1 MVSFD
6 FVCDLA
12 AATLDRDARREKK
25 KMPTST
31 QNQALATMTAAATA
45 SEQEQERKST
55 SPAVIVLHIGTL
67 FSWFDSASNSSS
79 SKRIV
84 VPRFGAEQVL
94 AYLRETENN
103 KGEPLT
109 VIIVAPGEAAT
120 RLLVAVRE
128 DLSLAPLLEG
138 LHVIVTAAVDEE
150 EALAGLRQGIHNL
163 LGESG
168 NNDDNDQNV
177 SISTSLC
184 WPLLGALLKKESSEN
199 HIGTYTREL
208 SSSNG
213 SSESTIEQEKYTT
226 VTMVIGIAP
235 SSSSSPSCLSPPL
248 LVAEI
253 ISQAQAGRNRCRN
266 HDDPFLLLPPSRQ
279 SQAHPLL
286 PTLLKQQKNLPDL
299 SEVHWPFFG
308 LPSLVVDVQNPPF
321 LWPRDY
327 ERAAGPSREVEARW
341 WDPQHGQLNLIFGR
355 GVHVGNALEVVAA
368 ETRRRLTTTTAAAA
382 EGKTGGR
389 EGLQEERMEGL
400 ESVFVTVRHD
410 FGIMARLLAD
420 GYRIHHAAGGG
431 KQIVLLRRF
440 VKVEV
445 PTAGT
450 HICRSKVILFR
461 RRKRGREAAD
471 RGTVPSLSQEQ
482 DGEEEEGGREGE
494 GKVEVFLFRRRA
506 KGIYKMP
513 GGHVELKELAEEAA
527 VREVWE
533 ETGYACRV
541 VGMVALTERKDVG
554 KKWGCSQ
561 LMFTFAAEWVE
572 SEMRL
577 DDAISREGKWFLL
590 EEVDAMVAK
599 DSVALD
605 PPLKVVWPAFM
616 AGGRAL
622 AMPAAV
628 PGAAD
633 VGPVAWFCHHPH
645 CIDSG
650 YETRKRC
657 YMAGGEGGKGRE
669 CEVQSEQ
676 QQQQQVQV
684 QQGGGQMPGGSGKGE
699 GSGSTAST
707 SSLSST
713 SSSSSSLLA
722 SCYRGN
728 LSEGCNSL
736 INCLEGGQGNDWE
749 GGSSS

>member
-1 MVSFD
+1 M
-6 FVCDLA
+6 
-12 AATLDRDARREKK
+12 ATV
-25 KMPTST
+25 P
-31 QNQALATMTAAATA
+31 TA
-45 SEQEQERKST
+45 SEQEQERHS
-55 SPAVIVLHIGTL
+55 SRPGFVALHIETL
-67 FSWFDSASNSSS
+67 FSWLDCISNSNN

-94 AYLRETENN
+94 AYLREAENN
-103 KGEPLT
+103 RGEPLT
-109 VIIVAPGEAAT
+109 LIIVAPGEAAK
-120 RLLVAVRE
+120 RLLVGVRG
-128 DLSLAPLLEG
+128 DPSLASLLEG
-138 LHVIVTAAVDEE
+138 LHIITTATVNEE
-150 EALAGLRQGIHNL
+150 ETLVDLRQGIDNL
-163 LGESG
+163 LGKKGKS
-168 NNDDNDQNV
+168 DDNDRSA
-177 SISTSLC
+177 SISASVC
-184 WPLLGALLKKESSEN
+184 WPLLDALLNKESTGDQT
-199 HIGTYTREL
+199 GTYASEL
-208 SSSNG
+208 SSNG
-213 SSESTIEQEKYTT
+213 PSENTLEQEKYTT
-226 VTMVIGIAP
+226 LTVVIGITASSLASPP
-235 SSSSSPSCLSPPL
+235 SSSPPL
-248 LVAEI
+248 LVAEV
-253 ISQAQAGRNRCRN
+253 ISLTQAGGNGCCNR
-266 HDDPFLLLPPSRQ
+266 DDPFLLLFSQRQ
-279 SQAHPLL
+279 SQAHPPL
-286 PTLLKQQKNLPDL
+286 PTLLKQQKDLPDL
-299 SEVHWPFFG
+299 SEVHWPLLG
-308 LPSLVVDVQNPPF
+308 LPPLVVDVQNPPF

-382 EGKTGGR
+382 DGKTGGR
-389 EGLQEERMEGL
+389 DGLQEGRMEGL

-461 RRKRGREAAD
+461 KRKRGREGMD
-471 RGTVPSLSQEQ
+471 RETIQSVPEVL
-482 DGEEEEGGREGE
+482 DGGEEDGGREGE

-561 LMFTFAAEWVE
+561 LMFTFAAEWVQ

-590 EEVDAMVAK
+590 DEVDVMVAEN
-599 DSVALD
+599 SVALD
-605 PPLKVVWPAFM
+605 PPLKMVWPAFR

-622 AMPAAV
+622 AMSSTMPA
-628 PGAAD
+628 AAD
-633 VGPVAWFCHHPH
+633 VGPAAWFCHHPH

-657 YMAGGEGGKGRE
+657 YMTGGGGKRGRE
-669 CEVQSEQ
+669 CEVQSG
-676 QQQQQVQV
+676 QQVQL
-684 QQGGGQMPGGSGKGE
+684 QQGGGQMPGGIGKTE

-713 SSSSSSLLA
+713 SSSSSSLIA
-722 SCYRGN
+722 SCHRGN

-736 INCLEGGQGNDWE
+736 INCLEGGHGND
-749 GGSSS
+749 

>member
-1 MVSFD
+1 
-6 FVCDLA
+6 
-12 AATLDRDARREKK
+12 
-25 KMPTST
+25 
-31 QNQALATMTAAATA
+31 
-45 SEQEQERKST
+45 
-55 SPAVIVLHIGTL
+55 
-67 FSWFDSASNSSS
+67 
-79 SKRIV
+79 
-84 VPRFGAEQVL
+84 
-94 AYLRETENN
+94 
-103 KGEPLT
+103 
-109 VIIVAPGEAAT
+109 
-120 RLLVAVRE
+120 
-128 DLSLAPLLEG
+128 
-138 LHVIVTAAVDEE
+138 
-150 EALAGLRQGIHNL
+150 
-163 LGESG
+163 
-168 NNDDNDQNV
+168 
-177 SISTSLC
+177 
-184 WPLLGALLKKESSEN
+184 
-199 HIGTYTREL
+199 
-208 SSSNG
+208 
-213 SSESTIEQEKYTT
+213 
-226 VTMVIGIAP
+226 
-235 SSSSSPSCLSPPL
+235 
-248 LVAEI
+248 
-253 ISQAQAGRNRCRN
+253 
-266 HDDPFLLLPPSRQ
+266 
-279 SQAHPLL
+279 
-286 PTLLKQQKNLPDL
+286 
-299 SEVHWPFFG
+299 
-308 LPSLVVDVQNPPF
+308 
-321 LWPRDY
+321 
-327 ERAAGPSREVEARW
+327 
-341 WDPQHGQLNLIFGR
+341 
-355 GVHVGNALEVVAA
+355 
-368 ETRRRLTTTTAAAA
+368 
-382 EGKTGGR
+382 
-389 EGLQEERMEGL
+389 MEGL

-633 VGPVAWFCHHPH
+633 
-645 CIDSG
+645 
-650 YETRKRC
+650 
-657 YMAGGEGGKGRE
+657 
-669 CEVQSEQ
+669 
-676 QQQQQVQV
+676 
-684 QQGGGQMPGGSGKGE
+684 
-699 GSGSTAST
+699 
-707 SSLSST
+707 
-713 SSSSSSLLA
+713 
-722 SCYRGN
+722 
-728 LSEGCNSL
+728 
-736 INCLEGGQGNDWE
+736 
-749 GGSSS
+749 